1 MIGGPLVGWSTCK
14 HVKVGN
20 ERQLRSKDRPV
31 DIELDI
37 VGVTFIVVEVEVVR
51 VPD

>member
-1 MIGGPLVGWSTCK
+1 VVSRPLVSWSTCK

-20 ERQLRSKDRPV
+20 ERQLRSKDGPIDV
-31 DIELDI
+31 ELDI